1 MTLPLIVALFL
12 VRAWA
17 TIYWLSLRELEEHLL
32 KADESSGLG
41 FEGSIG
47 VDRTDKRT
55 LGDTVCTNVWYL
67 GNCSQAGIVEATLC
81 LCMGVICMSMHMS
94 HTHKCI
100 LVCVHV
106 RMRLKMR
113 LERHT
118 RVGL

>member
-1 MTLPLIVALFL
+1 MGEDWGGKNNLIETAWRGKAPFL
-12 VRAWA
+12 KVVM
-17 TIYWLSLRELEEHLL
+17 
-32 KADESSGLG
+32 SGLG
-41 FEGSIG
+41 FEGSIR

>member
-1 MTLPLIVALFL
+1 MIFFYLLLECHLYFLLINCWLPDGS
-12 VRAWA
+12 RMWG
-17 TIYWLSLRELEEHLL
+17 W
-32 KADESSGLG
+32 G

-55 LGDTVCTNVWYL
+55 LGDTMCTNVWYL